1 MEILK
6 KLGITPEEFLDGFQK
21 YLKSLPDNDEIVT
34 VLPSGRTWTI
44 RQYAGFSTAEETVTR
59 NQKGLVVDDPG
70 TGSHFKNYT
79 NLLIS
84 QNRDDKLDYLLK

>member
-1 MEILK
+1 MEIVK

-34 VLPSGRTWTI
+34 VLPSGR
-44 RQYAGFSTAEETVTR
+44 TVTR